1 MTKFPK
7 KLRKELEV
15 KRLTKTTAA
24 LSGLAGAASAATG
37 VAAALAAPT
46 GLTALSVALGIS
58 SPPLVVVAAPVVAG
72 VAVAAGTAAG
82 VVRFYSWCKERLEE
96 EQNQDENTPKD

>member
-1 MTKFPK
+1 MTKFRR
-7 KLRKELEV
+7 KLRKELEI
-15 KRLTKTTAA
+15 KRLTKSTAA
-24 LSGLAGAASAATG
+24 VSGLAGATSAVTG

-58 SPPLVVVAAPVVAG
+58 SPPLVIVAAPIVAG

-82 VVRFYSWCKERLEE
+82 VVRFYSWYKERLEE
-96 EQNQDENTPKD
+96 NGEK